1 MPFCPACQA
10 PQIRVAGGTIDISA
24 ATAYPPGTPENM
36 QPPARPVILRGPAV
50 GAIDWRAG
58 LPAAVQAGLVA
69 GILSALPLI
78 SLLFVI
84 WMLLGGFLAVTFYRR
99 RRAVAPLTTGLGA
112 RLGVVASLFGFG
124 FFVATTAGEVAIQTL
139 VLHHPNVLREQI
151 MQAIQQSAARATD
164 PETQRMLESLQ
175 TPGGIAAF
183 FALALIL
190 FFVGFFVLGTIGG
203 AVGGA
208 MGRRNEAR

>member
-1 MPFCPACQA
+1 M
-10 PQIRVAGGTIDISA
+10 
-24 ATAYPPGTPENM
+24 
-36 QPPARPVILRGPAV
+36 